1 MSRFSIVAIVVLA
14 LAACGTSPPVR
25 YFTLSRPS
33 ATVVAKTGDAVVVFG
48 PFSVAQYLQRPQ
60 IVVRD
65 AGSQLQMAEFD
76 RWATAPQTALV
87 PWLARE
93 VDRQLASGVVVAF
106 PSIGH
111 SDAPYRVRGTI
122 GEWDTDAS
130 GRAVLVVQWE
140 CVTQTEAVLS
150 ALRTSRYTAQ
160 AQRPGDYADIVAALN
175 QTLTDFAKD
184 VVAALSSALPSGGTP
199 RATE

>member
-1 MSRFSIVAIVVLA
+1 LSEPAAPAVV
-14 LAACGTSPPVR
+14 
-25 YFTLSRPS
+25 
-33 ATVVAKTGDAVVVFG
+33 KTGEAVVVFG

-60 IVVRD
+60 IVIRD

-76 RWATAPQTALV
+76 RWASAPQTAWV

-122 GEWDTDAS
+122 AQWDTDAS

-150 ALRTSRYTAQ
+150 PLRTSRYTAQ
-160 AQRPGDYADIVAALN
+160 AQRLGDYDDIVTALN
-175 QTLTDFAKD
+175 QTLADFAKD
-184 VVAALSSALPSGGTP
+184 IAAALSSALPLDGAPEVPSDT
-199 RATE
+199 RM